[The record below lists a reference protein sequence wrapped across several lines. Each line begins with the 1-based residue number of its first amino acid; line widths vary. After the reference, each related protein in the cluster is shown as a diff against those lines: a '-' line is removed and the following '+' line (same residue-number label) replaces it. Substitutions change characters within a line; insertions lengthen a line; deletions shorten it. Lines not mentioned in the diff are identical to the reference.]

1 MTDKKTPFGRVV
13 TQQDLDE
20 AQGITTRTP
29 WGRPLQEAG
38 AAMTMAGGAVAP
50 KPPLVK
56 PTVEDFRAVGLNAID
71 AAGAAAGLSEGKFL
85 SFEDACLSTVIFK
98 PSSKSRTLDESA
110 MRDRARRFMAP
121 AGD

>member
-1 MTDKKTPFGRVV
+1 MTDKRSPFGRAI
-13 TQQDLDE
+13 TQQDIDE

-29 WGRPLQEAG
+29 WGRPLEESAAAAG
-38 AAMTMAGGAVAP
+38 S
-50 KPPLVK
+50 KPPAVR
-56 PTVEDFRAVGLNAID
+56 PTIEDFRAVGLNATD
-71 AAGAAAGLSEGKFL
+71 AAGAASGLAEGKFL

-110 MRDRARRFMAP
+110 MRERARRFMAP